1 MDTPEQRHERI
12 SSYIVI
18 YKAPGQLPL
27 FPSQKNRAM
36 RVLFFT
42 LIFVGTLTLFMYT
55 QYTKLHLQPIAHLS
69 AILNTFEWR
78 KDPAE
83 TFEENHMSIKRQ
95 EMKLKM
101 GDGNIESINRGID
114 HSGTQGSEKQRC
126 ITEPD
131 TVVVDGPK
139 LLLLYTPLFGRLPW
153 RAVPHDYNFTELDG
167 KIPCEVNK
175 CRLTYNRFV
184 WVLRYKVFFS
194 DKTSVNKSAANLA
207 CCRYFVRRKY
217 IQPKL
222 RAGNENFV
230 HRNFLR

>member
-55 QYTKLHLQPIAHLS
+55 QYTKLHERS
-69 AILNTFEWR
+69 
-78 KDPAE
+78 
-83 TFEENHMSIKRQ
+83 
-95 EMKLKM
+95 
-101 GDGNIESINRGID
+101 GNIESSRRGID
-114 HSGTQGSEKQRC
+114 HSGAKGSEEWRA
-126 ITEPD
+126 ITEP
-131 TVVVDGPK
+131 VVVDGPK
-139 LLLLYTPLFGRLPW
+139 LLLIYTPLFGRLPW

-167 KIPCEVNK
+167 KTPCRVNN

-184 WVLRYKVFFS
+184 CVRHKVTFYDKISVDKS
-194 DKTSVNKSAANLA
+194 DENLA